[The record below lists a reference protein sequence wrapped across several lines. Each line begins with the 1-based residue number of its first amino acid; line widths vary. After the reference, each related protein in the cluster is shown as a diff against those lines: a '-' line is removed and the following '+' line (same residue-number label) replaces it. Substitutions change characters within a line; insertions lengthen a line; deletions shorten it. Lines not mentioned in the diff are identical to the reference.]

1 MGEIARVQ
9 YGGFELRFAATNG
22 INRFRAESFAS
33 KEPETLEWIDGM
45 PRDSVLWDVGANV
58 GLYACYAAVAR
69 GCRVVAFEPSIFNIE
84 SLARN
89 VFLNGVV
96 DRVTIFPLPLSA
108 ASGSDTLHYS
118 TTEWG
123 ALSAFGEDYGHDGE
137 ALDIIFDHRTFG
149 MTMDSVQELLGFEQP
164 DFIKLDVDGIE
175 HLILAGAS
183 NVLRSVQSV
192 LVEVNEDF
200 VRQAENVSAVLMAAG
215 LMFVEKRRSKM
226 VAESAFAAA
235 YNQIWRRP

>member
-22 INRFRAESFAS
+22 INRFRADSFAS

-45 PRDSVLWDVGANV
+45 PRDNVLWDVGANV

-137 ALDIIFDHRTFG
+137 ALDIIFGSSLDRV
-149 MTMDSVQELLGFEQP
+149 DLG
-164 DFIKLDVDGIE
+164 
-175 HLILAGAS
+175 
-183 NVLRSVQSV
+183 
-192 LVEVNEDF
+192 
-200 VRQAENVSAVLMAAG
+200 
-215 LMFVEKRRSKM
+215 
-226 VAESAFAAA
+226 
-235 YNQIWRRP
+235 